1 MSKPLRRWIASS
13 PRVGVLLRTALW
25 GAACGLPALGA
36 LPVAALAAPDD
47 DAVRAA
53 LVGRILEGPVGARTD
68 ALEKLLADDP
78 TGAGFAAVLGA
89 AKELE
94 KRKDAPALV
103 DVARHLG
110 RPGLEKAVEPLV
122 GLLDAKDADV
132 RATAAVSLEHVGV
145 AAAVGPLL
153 ARLDREKE
161 DAVLMHLLRAAGRC
175 GRGED
180 RVRAALDR
188 RASSGKTEAL
198 CCAAV
203 IGLAHATGD
212 AATARLLEDHLTKV
226 GPPGF
231 GRRADKGVNSLK
243 RAYLG
248 WALAAVGDPKST
260 TFVREK
266 LLKPLEH
273 VSGGPVVD
281 AVVAYYV
288 AIHDVCDGRKDAMA
302 IVEAG
307 AKTVLATYGNPLT
320 ADARKQ
326 RTFSSYV
333 PLAEW

>member
-1 MSKPLRRWIASS
+1 MSKPLRRWAASIALAVAGATV
-13 PRVGVLLRTALW
+13 VGVAPRGA
-25 GAACGLPALGA
+25 GAAP
-36 LPVAALAAPDD
+36 PDD

-53 LVGRILEGPVGARTD
+53 LVGRVLDGTSAARAD
-68 ALEKLLADDP
+68 AIAKLLADDVS
-78 TGAGFAAVLGA
+78 GAGFAAVVGA
-89 AKELE
+89 VAELE

-103 DVARHLG
+103 DVARQLG
-110 RPGLEKAVEPLV
+110 RPGLEKAVATLV
-122 GLLDAKDADV
+122 GMLDAKDAEL
-132 RATAAVSLEHVGV
+132 RATAAVSLEHVGS
-145 AAAVGPLL
+145 ATAVGPLL
-153 ARLDREKE
+153 ARLDREKD
-161 DAVLMHLLRAAGRC
+161 DAVLLHLLRAVGRC
-175 GRGED
+175 GPFEE

-203 IGLAHATGD
+203 IGLAHAKGD

-243 RAYLG
+243 RVYLG
-248 WALAAVGDPKST
+248 WALATVGDPKSAA
-260 TFVREK
+260 FVREK
-266 LLKPLEH
+266 LVKPLEH

-281 AVVAYYV
+281 AVIAFYV
-288 AIHDVCDGRKDAMA
+288 AVFDVCEGRRDAMA

-320 ADARKQ
+320 AEARKH
-326 RTFSSYV
+326 RAFSSYV